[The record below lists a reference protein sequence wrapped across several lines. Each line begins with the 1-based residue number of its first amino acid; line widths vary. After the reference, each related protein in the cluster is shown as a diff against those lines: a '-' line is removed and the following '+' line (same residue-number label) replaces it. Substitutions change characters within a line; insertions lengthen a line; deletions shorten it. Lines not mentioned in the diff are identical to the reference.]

1 VQINPHARVRVELV
15 AHSIPVLYVDDF
27 YSDPMEVREEGL
39 RGSFD
44 RTVAMYPGR
53 HTPLNTEAS
62 QRVLHHVCRLL
73 TLLGERIYE
82 PATATTDFSILTT
95 KAKDLLNA
103 QKHPHIDPT
112 PVLGLVYLNP
122 HLTQGTCF
130 FYNRI
135 LGTHTIVG
143 DEQLKKL
150 GDFMSNESH
159 KYEPTNYAV
168 DDSAAWQ
175 KIYTIEGLFNRLV
188 VYPGNVFH
196 SIDVSDVPEKVPVSE
211 ARLTQRIIVQDTR
224 PKTPPAGTAA

>member
-1 VQINPHARVRVELV
+1 
-15 AHSIPVLYVDDF
+15 
-27 YSDPMEVREEGL
+27 
-39 RGSFD
+39 
-44 RTVAMYPGR
+44 MYPGR

-62 QRVLHHVCRLL
+62 QRVLHHVCHLL
-73 TLLGERIYE
+73 TLVGERIYE
-82 PATATTDFSILTT
+82 PATAHTDFSILTT

-130 FYNRI
+130 FYNRV

-143 DEQLKKL
+143 EEQLKRL
-150 GDFMSNESH
+150 GDFMNDESQE
-159 KYEPTNYAV
+159 YEPTDYAV
-168 DDSAAWQ
+168 NDSEAWQ

-196 SIDVSDVPEKVPVSE
+196 SIDVTDVPDKVSAPE
-211 ARLTQRIIVQDTR
+211 ARLTQRIIVQNTR
-224 PKTPPAGTAA
+224 PKNPVADPAA